1 MDLHESARDRS
12 RGAAGHNVT
21 FDMTRSL
28 DPFRFVLIAVS
39 GWMNHQQLELIHY
52 LREENRVLREQL
64 GGKRLRFN
72 DDQRRRLAAKAK
84 GLGGSFSR
92 RWPRLSHPRLCW
104 PGIAG

>member
-1 MDLHESARDRS
+1 MDLHESARDRG

-21 FDMTRSL
+21 CDITKSL

-39 GWMNHQQLELIHY
+39 GWMNRQQLELIHY

-72 DDQRRRLAAKAK
+72 DDQRTSAK
-84 GLGGSFSR
+84 
-92 RWPRLSHPRLCW
+92 
-104 PGIAG
+104 

>member
-21 FDMTRSL
+21 FDMTTSL
-28 DPFRFVLIAVS
+28 DPFRFVLIALS

-64 GGKRLRFN
+64 AES
-72 DDQRRRLAAKAK
+72 DYASTMTSAADWPSRPRDWDE
-84 GLGGSFSR
+84 SFCK
-92 RWPRLSHPRLCW
+92 RWPRWSHPRL
-104 PGIAG
+104 